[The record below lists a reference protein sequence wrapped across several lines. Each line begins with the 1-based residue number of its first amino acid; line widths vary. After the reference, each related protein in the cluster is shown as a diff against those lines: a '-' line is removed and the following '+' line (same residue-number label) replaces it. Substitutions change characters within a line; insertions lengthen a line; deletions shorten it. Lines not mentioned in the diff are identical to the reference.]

1 MVAPTTTPFIDL
13 RRQHAEI
20 EQEIAQ
26 AIHRVQ
32 KSGTFVLGKEVEGFE
47 REFSRYVGA
56 KYGAGV
62 NSGSDALFLTLKALG
77 IGANSEVIT
86 VSHTF
91 VSTVDSIVRCGAKPV
106 FADVEPDTYCINTA
120 KIEQKIT
127 ERTKAILPVH
137 LYGHPADLDHILKIA
152 RQYDLS
158 VVEDACQAH
167 GTEYKGKKVGS
178 FGNAGCFSFYPAKN
192 LGAYGDSGMVTTN
205 DRSLAERVKLL
216 RNYGQ
221 SSKYYH
227 DLVGINSRL
236 DELQAAMLRVKL
248 SRLDEW
254 NEKRRRLAELYKE
267 ILGQTDVVLP
277 SERPYAK
284 HVYHLFVIRLPRR
297 DNCQRFLQK
306 SGIQTQIHYPIP
318 VHKQKAYA
326 AYESTKDLS
335 VTETICSEILSLPL
349 YPSLTEDEVAY
360 IGGATKD
367 ATG

>member
-1 MVAPTTTPFIDL
+1 MKREIHFFDF
-13 RRQHAEI
+13 RREHAEI
-20 EQEIAQ
+20 EQEIAK
-26 AIHRVQ
+26 AIERVFD
-32 KSGTFVLGKEVEGFE
+32 SGRFVLGDEGAAFE
-47 REFSRYVGA
+47 TEFSSYIGA
-56 KYGAGV
+56 KYGIGV

-91 VSTVDSIVRCGAKPV
+91 VSTVDCIVRCGARPV
-106 FADVEPDTYCINTA
+106 FVDVEPDTYCINAA
-120 KIEQKIT
+120 KIEERIT

-137 LYGHPADLDHILKIA
+137 LYGHPADLDAVLKIA

-178 FGNAGCFSFYPAKN
+178 FGNAGCFSFYPVKN
-192 LGAYGDSGMVTTN
+192 LGAYGDGGMVTTN

-221 SSKYYH
+221 SRKYHH

-236 DELQAAMLRVKL
+236 DELQAAVLRVKL
-248 SRLDEW
+248 LRLDEW

-267 ILGQTDVVLP
+267 ILEHVEVVLP
-277 SERPYAK
+277 SERTYAR
-284 HVYHLFVIRLPRR
+284 HVYHLFVIRVAGR

-318 VHKQKAYA
+318 VHKQNAYMGFQ
-326 AYESTKDLS
+326 STKELA
-335 VTETICSEILSLPL
+335 VTQTICGEILSLPL
-349 YPSLTEDEVAY
+349 YPSLTEEEIVY
-360 IGGATKD
+360 VGRTIKD
-367 ATG
+367 AVS